1 MRNEF
6 IQNLITYRKS
16 NIPISLIVGD
26 LGYSVV
32 EPFANMF
39 PESFFNSGVAEQNMA
54 GLAAGMAS
62 EGETVFTYSICNFP
76 TFRCAEQ
83 IRNDIDYNSL
93 PVITT
98 SVGSGVGYGSLGY
111 SHHAI
116 QDIGLMRLFPNT
128 VISCPGDIVDLDIA
142 MKYFCHHSHPGY
154 LRLPKATPKLTL
166 ENNGDFSKAFNPGQV
181 LKRRSGKSEHKAV
194 ISIGSTLM
202 QAYEYAVLVDAD
214 LYTVPIWNSKNRV
227 GIVEQ
232 LLSYDEVYI
241 YEDHLLS
248 GGFGSYLMESYAL
261 SGYKM
266 PKFTFFCFDEQIIG
280 SVGSENFLNNKFL
293 KKIR

>member
-6 IQNLITYRKS
+6 IQNLMTYRKS
-16 NIPISLIVGD
+16 GLPISLIVGD

-39 PESFFNSGVAEQNMA
+39 PESFFNAGVAEQNMA

-93 PVITT
+93 QVITT

-142 MKYFCHHSHPGY
+142 MKYFCHHPYPGY
-154 LRLPKATPKLTL
+154 LRLPKGASDIKL
-166 ENNGDFSKAFNPGQV
+166 ENKPDLSQV
-181 LKRRSGKSEHKAV
+181 FTPCQLLKRRSGKGEHKAV
-194 ISIGSTLM
+194 ISVGSTLV

-214 LYTVPIWNSKNRV
+214 HYTLPIWNSKNRLELV
-227 GIVEQ
+227 KH
-232 LLSYDEVYI
+232 LLPYDEVII
-241 YEDHLLS
+241 YEDHLFS
-248 GGFGSYLMESYAL
+248 GGFGSYLAESYAL
-261 SGYKM
+261 GGYKM
-266 PKFTFFCFDEQIIG
+266 PKFNFFCFDEKIIG
-280 SVGSENFLNNKFL
+280 SVGSEEFLKNKFL
-293 KKIR
+293 KNIR